1 MDRRLE
7 LIAEMSPAIWIH
19 LVAVAIAVFLG
30 AAVLLGRKG
39 TKTHKLLGR
48 IWAGLMVIGAVS
60 TFWIMEI
67 FDRSYSP
74 IHILSVYTLISVVA
88 GVRAIRAGRIAAH
101 RRHMISLYATGLVIA
116 GGFTFLPNRL
126 LGRLTFG
133 ETYPVVNY
141 VFIAL
146 VVTLGIYLYYLS
158 FRSQP
163 EDAVQGR
170 NAAE

>member
-1 MDRRLE
+1 MERRLE

-39 TKTHKLLGR
+39 TPAHKLMGR
-48 IWAGLMVIGAVS
+48 IWVALMVVGAIS

-67 FDRSYSP
+67 FERSYSP

-88 GVRAIRAGRIAAH
+88 GVRAIRAGRVAAH
-101 RRHMISLYATGLVIA
+101 RRHMISLYATGMIIA

-141 VFIAL
+141 IFIAL
-146 VVTLGIYLYYLS
+146 VVLLGIYLYYLS
-158 FRSQP
+158 FRRQP
-163 EDAVQGR
+163 GETLPDR